1 MTTSSQL
8 ALFGGPQ
15 AITMDPGDAFAW
27 PILTAEDEAEVL
39 QAMRQPGYFEVD
51 TFLTFEQEFAAW
63 CGVEFALSHDTHTAA
78 ILAAM
83 FACGVGH
90 GDEIIAPS
98 ATDWRSVL
106 PCFRLGATMVFADID
121 PLTLGIDPNDIEHRI
136 SERTKAI
143 LVVHQLGYPVD
154 MDAINAIARRHHLKV
169 IEDASEAHGSRYKG
183 RKAGTLGDVAVF
195 SLDSTRSIALGE
207 GSMVVTN
214 NRDIYERAIAW
225 AHNFRFNHLSVEN
238 PALLRFAGL
247 PMGGITSRM
256 HNLTADIGRTQL
268 RHYDARMRE
277 IDQAMHYFWDLLD
290 DIDGLVA
297 HRPPRD
303 SGSTMGGWYCPH
315 GIYRPESF
323 GGLSVTRF
331 VEAVR
336 AEGFAAQAR
345 GSLIQPLHLHP
356 LLNECDVYQQG
367 RPTRIA
373 NAARDVR
380 QAKGTLPI
388 TEGISAFTVPPFKRF
403 RPALIEQYAAAFRKV
418 AQHAPALLADDPGD
432 PADWWSSAVEQSV

>member
-1 MTTSSQL
+1 MSDARQL
-8 ALFGGPQ
+8 ALFGGPR

-27 PILTAEDEAEVL
+27 PILTADDEEAVL
-39 QAMRQPGYFEVD
+39 QVMRRPGIADDRAVER
-51 TFLTFEQEFAAW
+51 FEQEFGAW
-63 CGVEFALSHDTHTAA
+63 CGTEFALAFNNGTSA
-78 ILAAM
+78 IFAAM

-98 ATDWRSVL
+98 STYWAAIL
-106 PCFRLGATMVFADID
+106 PCLNLGATMVFADID

-169 IEDASEAHGSRYKG
+169 IEDASHAHGVCYKG
-183 RKAGTLGDVAVF
+183 RKAGTLGDVAAF
-195 SLDSTRSIALGE
+195 SLCGKPIAVGE
-207 GSMVVTN
+207 GGILVTN

-225 AHNFRFNHLSVEN
+225 GHADKFNGQHVHN

-247 PMGGITSRM
+247 PMGGVSSRM
-256 HNLTADIGRTQL
+256 HPISAAIGTAQL

-331 VEAVR
+331 IQAVR
-336 AEGFAAQAR
+336 AEGYHAWVR
-345 GSLIQPLHLHP
+345 NCLREPLHVHP

-418 AQHAPALLADDPGD
+418 AQHAPALLAGDPGD
-432 PADWWSSAVEQSV
+432 ESVVIDERGNG